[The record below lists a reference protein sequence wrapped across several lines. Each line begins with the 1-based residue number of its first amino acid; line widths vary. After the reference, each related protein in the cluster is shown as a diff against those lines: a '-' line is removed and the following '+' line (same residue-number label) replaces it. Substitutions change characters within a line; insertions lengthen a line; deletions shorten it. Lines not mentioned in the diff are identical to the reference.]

1 MPQDIDQQTFEQSVA
16 ELAINTLKTQVPA
29 LMDYALGFQLVDR
42 SDDDTRAV
50 GFFGFKVG
58 EGLIYV
64 PIFFLG
70 GEIKGTELCY
80 VVDEDRFVPLAEDW
94 VNQLIRRKTFSIG
107 DSAGKDRV
115 QQGISGP
122 DLRRLRV
129 PPMEAKISGD
139 LSYNGWAPWAQFGA
153 KMFDRALSDEKI
165 AVPTLPE
172 VLAKGNITEAFI
184 ENMKAE
190 PKLATAVFSFYKPED
205 FVAALEKVAKEKVAP
220 PSMGPTVYKREVR
233 IFDGDDALRNPA
245 ELGFLSESEKKQVM
259 RGNTVIQDG
268 RLDTEK
274 RKVYDIETTKKLQNP
289 GEGGH
294 YEVVTEAG
302 EVAGLFVLEPKFVGT
317 GGTRDIRLLI
327 NDKGEYSLTP
337 KTGIFTT
344 QQSSR
349 EDTVKALEKLG
360 TLLSEKDAWDTTEAN
375 GFVIIDGAGKYAI
388 GPFTAHTVVENA
400 DGTTSIFVEQQVPRL
415 RSKEDIVNAGQNR
428 QRRGMPF
435 DGVAWTTDGVIN
447 LNDGGD
453 NTNNPYKGWQST
465 WDSIR
470 RIVVTDKPLKN
481 AVFANGVAMVPRGA
495 GFRVVKLSKE
505 LEGSSA
511 PGSTADLYL
520 KINKFAEDLEVN
532 YDGNLFRIRRGENT
546 IPAATV
552 KRAYEV
558 LCCEVGIGA
567 EDAVDIVKTAQ
578 DIPKKTTRYFVE
590 GHDKL
595 AAPPFDHPDF
605 AAHHEPLYDAPVQQG
620 GMSVVNLLPEH
631 ASFDPGA
638 SQKYRHFKDENNY
651 SAVYGKD
658 IENLNNAT
666 QTGQQEVFDASAI
679 GALAN
684 VGDVNQEIE
693 EYLPVLMKALD
704 KLGRTLFLFYWN
716 SEDLQER
723 YGKTESRDL
732 QEDVQNVFEHLGD
745 VVLDLKRSSPN
756 TSDIFGS
763 GIIGGGSTA
772 ASASN

>member
-1 MPQDIDQQTFEQSVA
+1 MPQDVDQQTFEQSVA

-29 LMDYALGFQLVDR
+29 LMDYALGFQLVDH

-70 GEIKGTELCY
+70 GEVKGTELCY
-80 VVDEDRFVPLAEDW
+80 VVDEDRFVPLTEDW

-107 DSAGKDRV
+107 SAAGKDRS

-129 PPMEAKISGD
+129 PPMEAKISAD

-153 KMFDRALSDEKI
+153 KMFERAMSEEKI
-165 AVPTLPE
+165 GAPTLPE
-172 VLAKGNITEAFI
+172 FLAKHDITEQFI
-184 ENMKAE
+184 QNMQDE
-190 PKLATAVFSFYKPED
+190 PKLASAVFSFYKPED
-205 FVAALEKVAKEKVAP
+205 FVAALEKIAKTKEPAP
-220 PSMGPTVYKREVR
+220 ACPTVYKREVR
-233 IFDGDDALRNPA
+233 IFGGDDALRNPA
-245 ELGFLSESEKKQVM
+245 ELGFLSEDQKKQVM
-259 RGNTVIQDG
+259 RGNTVVQDG

-302 EVAGLFVLEPKFVGT
+302 EVAGLFVLEPKFIGT
-317 GGTRDIRLLI
+317 GGSRDIRLLI
-327 NDKGEYSLTP
+327 NDKGEYLLAP

-349 EDTVKALEKLG
+349 EDTAKALDKFG
-360 TLLSEKDAWDTTEAN
+360 TLLSEKDAWNTEDAN

-400 DGTTSIFVEQQVPRL
+400 DGTTSIFVEQQIPRMA
-415 RSKEDIVNAGQNR
+415 SKQDIVNAGANR
-428 QRRGMPF
+428 ERKGMPF
-435 DGVAWTTDGVIN
+435 DGVAWTTDGVVN

-453 NTNNPYKGWQST
+453 TNNNPYKGWQST

-495 GFRVVKLSKE
+495 GFRVVKLTKE
-505 LEGSSA
+505 LQGSSA
-511 PGSTADLYL
+511 PGSTADIYL
-520 KINKFAEDLEVN
+520 KINKFAESLEVN
-532 YDGNLFRIRRGENT
+532 YDGSIYRFRRGEDT
-546 IPAATV
+546 LPAVTV
-552 KRAYEV
+552 KRAYEI
-558 LCCEVGIGA
+558 LCAEVGIGA
-567 EDAVDIVKTAQ
+567 EDAADIIKTAQ
-578 DIPKKTTRYFVE
+578 EAPKRTKRYFLE
-590 GHDKL
+590 GHSKL

-620 GMSVVNLLPEH
+620 GLSVVNQMPEH
-631 ASFDPGA
+631 ASFDPGS

-651 SAVYGKD
+651 SAIYGKD
-658 IENLNNAT
+658 IENLNSAT

-684 VGDVNQEIE
+684 VSDVSREIE

-704 KLGRTLFLFYWN
+704 KLGRALFLFYWN
-716 SEDLQER
+716 AEDLQER
-723 YGKTESRDL
+723 YGKTESKDL
-732 QEDVQNVFEHLGD
+732 QDDVQNVFEHLGD
-745 VVLDLKRSSPN
+745 VVLDLKKSSPN
-756 TSDIFGS
+756 ASDVFGS

-772 ASASN
+772 ASAAN

>member
-42 SDDDTRAV
+42 DDDDTRAV
-50 GFFGFKVG
+50 GFFGFKIG

-64 PIFFLG
+64 PIFFLS

-80 VVDEDRFVPLAEDW
+80 VVDEDRFVPLTEDW

-107 DSAGKDRV
+107 SSASKDRV

-139 LSYNGWAPWAQFGA
+139 LTYNGWAPWARHGA
-153 KMFDRALSDEKI
+153 KMFDRALTDEKI
-165 AVPTLPE
+165 GAPTLPE
-172 VLAKGNITEAFI
+172 VLARHGITEAFI
-184 ENMKAE
+184 ENMKVE
-190 PKLATAVFSFYKPED
+190 PKLAGAVFTFYKPED
-205 FVAALEKVAKEKVAP
+205 FVAAEEKVAKTKKEPEVTA
-220 PSMGPTVYKREVR
+220 PTVYKREVR
-233 IFDGDDALRNPA
+233 VFDGDDALRNPA
-245 ELGFLSESEKKQVM
+245 ELGFLSEDEKKQVM
-259 RGNTVIQDG
+259 KGNTVVQDG
-268 RLDTEK
+268 RLETEK

-294 YEVVTEAG
+294 YEVITEAG

-317 GGTRDIRLLI
+317 GGSRDIRLLL
-327 NDKGEYSLTP
+327 NDKGEYLLAP

-349 EDTVKALEKLG
+349 EDTAKAVDQLG
-360 TLLSEKDAWDTTEAN
+360 TLLSDKDSWDTDDAS
-375 GFVIIDGAGKYAI
+375 GFVIVDGAGKYAI
-388 GPFTAHTVVENA
+388 GPFTADTVVENA
-400 DGTTSIFVEQQVPRL
+400 DGTTSIFVQQQIPQL
-415 RSKEDIVNAGQNR
+415 RSKNDIVNAGMPR
-428 QRRGMPF
+428 ERKGMPF
-435 DGVAWTTDGVIN
+435 DGVAWTTDGVVN
-447 LNDGGD
+447 LDDGG
-453 NTNNPYKGWQST
+453 NTNNNPYKTWQST
-465 WDSIR
+465 WDNVR

-505 LEGSSA
+505 LQGSSA
-511 PGSTADLYL
+511 PGSTADIYL
-520 KINKFAEDLEVN
+520 KINKFAEALDVN
-532 YDGNLFRIRRGENT
+532 YDGQLFRFRRGEQT
-546 IPAATV
+546 IPVTTT
-552 KRAYEV
+552 KQAYET
-558 LCCEVGIGA
+558 LCREIGIGA
-567 EDAVDIVKTAQ
+567 EDATEIIKVARET
-578 DIPKKTTRYFVE
+578 PKKTVRYLLE
-590 GHDKL
+590 GHAKL

-605 AAHHEPLYDAPVQQG
+605 AAHHEPLFDAPVQQG
-620 GMSVVNLLPEH
+620 GLSVMNLLPEH

-651 SAVYGKD
+651 SAIYGKD
-658 IENLNNAT
+658 IDNLNSAT

-693 EYLPVLMKALD
+693 EYLPVFMKALD
-704 KLGRTLFLFYWN
+704 KLGRALFLFYWN

-723 YGKTESRDL
+723 YGKTESKDL

-745 VVLDLKRSSPN
+745 VVLDLKKSSPN

-772 ASASN
+772 ASAPN

>member
-42 SDDDTRAV
+42 SEDDTRAV
-50 GFFGFKVG
+50 GFFGFKIG

-70 GEIKGTELCY
+70 GEVKGTELCY
-80 VVDEDRFVPLAEDW
+80 VVDEDRFVPLTEDW

-107 DSAGKDRV
+107 DTAGKDRV

-129 PPMEAKISGD
+129 PPMEAKISAD
-139 LSYNGWAPWAQFGA
+139 LTYNGWAPWAQHGA
-153 KMFDRALSDEKI
+153 KMFERALSEEKL
-165 AVPTLPE
+165 AVPTLPD
-172 VLAKGNITEAFI
+172 VLAKHNITEAFI

-205 FVAALEKVAKEKVAP
+205 FVEAVEKVAKSKEPVSQCP
-220 PSMGPTVYKREVR
+220 VFKREVR
-233 IFDGDDALRNPA
+233 VFSGDDALRNPA
-245 ELGFLSESEKKQVM
+245 ELGFLSEDEKKQVM
-259 RGNTVIQDG
+259 KGNTVVQDG

-317 GGTRDIRLLI
+317 GGSRDIRLLI
-327 NDKGEYSLTP
+327 NDKGEYLLAP

-349 EDTVKALEKLG
+349 EDTAKALAKLG
-360 TLLSEKDAWDTTEAN
+360 SLLSEKDAWDTDSAD

-388 GPFTAHTVVENA
+388 GPFTADIVVENA
-400 DGTTSIFVEQQVPRL
+400 DGTTSIFVQQQIPEL
-415 RSKEDIVNAGQNR
+415 RSKTDIVNAGAHR
-428 QRRGMPF
+428 QRKGMPF
-435 DGVAWTTDGVIN
+435 DGVAWTTDGAVN

-453 NTNNPYKGWQST
+453 CNNNPYMGWQSH
-465 WDSIR
+465 WDSVR

-481 AVFANGVAMVPRGA
+481 AVFANGIAMVPRGA
-495 GFRVVKLSKE
+495 GFRVVKLGKQ
-505 LEGSSA
+505 LQGSSA

-532 YDGNLFRIRRGENT
+532 YDGQLFRIRRGENT
-546 IPAATV
+546 VPAATV

-558 LCCEVGIGA
+558 LCQDVGIGA
-567 EDAVDIVKTAQ
+567 EDATDIIKTAQ
-578 DIPKKTTRYFVE
+578 DTPRITKRYFVE

-605 AAHHEPLYDAPVQQG
+605 AAHHEPLFDAPVQQG
-620 GMSVVNLLPEH
+620 GMSVMNLMPEH

-651 SAVYGKD
+651 SAIYGKD

-684 VGDVNQEIE
+684 VSDVNQEIE
-693 EYLPVLMKALD
+693 EYLPVFMKCLD
-704 KLGRTLFLFYWN
+704 KLGRALFLFYWN

-723 YGKTESRDL
+723 YGKTESKDL